1 MKDQLPRWYNTTCT
15 SHTNNIHKE
24 MLVSDNGKTSL
35 TAELAEQLKEQGI
48 PEEQWDAETL
58 VDLLPQCVVANHT
71 IHVLAMH
78 KFGNY
83 VFCYEDYSG
92 KRIYENGDRVFI
104 NAVAKM
110 LVFLMEQSIVKACE
124 E

>member
-1 MKDQLPRWYNTTCT
+1 M
-15 SHTNNIHKE
+15 
-24 MLVSDNGKTSL
+24 SDTGKSSL
-35 TAELAEQLKEQGI
+35 AAELAEQLTEQGI
-48 PEEQWDAETL
+48 SEDQWDAETL
-58 VDLLPQCVVANHT
+58 LELLPQCVVADQK

-78 KFGNY
+78 KFGDY

>member
-1 MKDQLPRWYNTTCT
+1 MSNK
-15 SHTNNIHKE
+15 
-24 MLVSDNGKTSL
+24 GKSSL
-35 TAELAEQLKEQGI
+35 TAELAKQLKEQGI
-48 PEEQWDAETL
+48 TESQWDAETL

-78 KFGNY
+78 KFGDY

>member
-1 MKDQLPRWYNTTCT
+1 MPL
-15 SHTNNIHKE
+15 
-24 MLVSDNGKTSL
+24 SDNNKTTLDSR
-35 TAELAEQLKEQGI
+35 LAKQLERQGI
-48 PEEQWDAETL
+48 PADQWDAETL
-58 VDLLPQCVVANHT
+58 IDLLPQCVVANHT

-78 KFGNY
+78 KFGDY

-110 LVFLMEQSIVKACE
+110 LLFLKEQSIVKSC
-124 E
+124 